1 MKNPL
6 ETIDEIWEYENLSL
20 DSSVLKDEVRK
31 IMGNV
36 ENSMIRS
43 NTPLKSNETINLP
56 QKQIEHIIKSI
67 STMKAQRKSKR
78 VTKI

>member
-1 MKNPL
+1 M
-6 ETIDEIWEYENLSL
+6 IDEIWEYENLRL

-36 ENSMIRS
+36 ENSMIRA

-56 QKQIEHIIKSI
+56 
-67 STMKAQRKSKR
+67 
-78 VTKI
+78 